1 MAGSYGSG
9 SLMSDAVPSADHAEQ
24 FKIPFLV
31 GITGHRDLLP
41 GEVPAIRAA
50 LEQLLRALRDAA
62 PDVQIVLLSSMA
74 EGADLLAAE
83 VASDLGLHL
92 MALLP
97 YSVARCRDDLVS
109 DAARAI
115 FDRVLERAER
125 LELPLPAG
133 VSEQALDSDE
143 AVRDQ
148 QFQSAGAVVARYS
161 SLLIA
166 IWDGQETEHA
176 AGTAR
181 VVDYRRRGRPTEDLP
196 RLQRPDLLLGAADN
210 DLSYE
215 IRCSRQRAVPGGS
228 AGDVQVIG
236 FVSGEQV
243 HGPVSAGLPRALVT
257 LLRRTG
263 DFNRD
268 VDEYGE
274 RIAQRGRRLETAT
287 PYEPLH
293 SLKYIDRL
301 FTPADWLGVH
311 FRRCFTRAL
320 RARYALWALLALLL
334 MTFKK
339 QHTGVGGLL
348 TILGVLL
355 IFGLG
360 WLLALWAHRRNWQRR
375 YLDYRAL
382 AEGLR
387 VEFHWELSGVRAQ
400 FEGEFAHESFLQNQD
415 VELEWIRAAMRAV
428 SLRCALHPP
437 GVQPTGFAE
446 TFAAWVGDPD
456 PVNGSG
462 QLFYYRQRAQ
472 ALTRR
477 QRIAEGIAR
486 AMLFGG
492 LLIGVVL
499 AFAAALALRGRPP
512 LPDMVHNL
520 LMWGLALLTVYGA
533 IFEIYLGEKAD
544 RALIRQYRYMD
555 SLFSFAAREIRSARS
570 GTDKLEILRSLGHAC
585 LAEHAQWILAH
596 RDKRIEGM
604 RW

>member
-1 MAGSYGSG
+1 MP
-9 SLMSDAVPSADHAEQ
+9 MVDNAEQ
-24 FKIPFLV
+24 FKVPFLV
-31 GITGHRDLLP
+31 GVTGHRDLLP
-41 GEVPAIRAA
+41 AELPAIRTAIEELLQA
-50 LEQLLRALRDAA
+50 LRAAA

-83 VASDLGLHL
+83 VACDLGLQL

-97 YSVARCRDDLVS
+97 YSAARCRADLQS
-109 DAARAI
+109 DAARSA
-115 FDRVLERAER
+115 FDRVLARAEQ
-125 LELPLPAG
+125 LELPLPEG
-133 VSEQALDSDE
+133 ISESTLASDS
-143 AVRDQ
+143 AARDRQ
-148 QFQSAGAVVARYS
+148 YQSAGAVVARYS

-166 IWDGQETEHA
+166 IWDGQQTDHA

-181 VVDYRRRGRPTEDLP
+181 VVDYRRRGVPSEDLP
-196 RLQRPDLLLGAADN
+196 RPHRLDLLLGAADN

-215 IRCSRQRAVPGGS
+215 IRCSRQRPQNGHTSGG
-228 AGDVQVIG
+228 VQVVG
-236 FVSGEQV
+236 FISGETQF
-243 HGPVSAGLPRALVT
+243 GAASAGLPPVLRT
-257 LLRRTG
+257 LLERTG
-263 DFNRD
+263 GFNRD
-268 VDEYGE
+268 VDEYGAQ
-274 RIAQRGRRLETAT
+274 IARRGRRLQAAT
-287 PYEPLH
+287 PYDTPH
-293 SLKYIDRL
+293 SLQYIDRL

-320 RARYALWALLALLL
+320 RARYGLWALLALLL
-334 MTFKK
+334 MGFKK
-339 QHTGVGGLL
+339 QHDGIGGLL
-348 TILGVLL
+348 GILGVLT

-387 VEFHWELSGVRAQ
+387 VEYYWELSGVRAQ

-437 GVQPTGFAE
+437 VMLANGFAH

-462 QLFYYRQRAQ
+462 QLFYYRQRASGL
-472 ALTRR
+472 ARR
-477 QRIAEGIAR
+477 QHIAEGIAR

-492 LLIGVVL
+492 LLIGVAL
-499 AFAAALALRGRPP
+499 AVVAAMALRGPPP
-512 LPDMVHNL
+512 LPPMLHNL
-520 LMWGLALLTVYGA
+520 MLWSLALLTVYGA

-555 SLFSFAAREIRSARS
+555 SLFSFAAREMRSARS
-570 GTDKLEILRSLGHAC
+570 EADKLEILRSLGHAC

>member
-1 MAGSYGSG
+1 V
-9 SLMSDAVPSADHAEQ
+9 SDAGPAADNAEQ

-31 GITGHRDLLP
+31 GVTGHRDLLP
-41 GEVPAIRAA
+41 AEVPAIRAA
-50 LEQLLRALRDAA
+50 VEELLRALRAAA

-83 VASDLGLHL
+83 VASDLGLQL

-97 YSVARCRDDLVS
+97 YSAARCRSDLLS
-109 DAARAI
+109 DTGRAT
-115 FDRVLERAER
+115 FDRLLARAER
-125 LELPLPAG
+125 LELPLPDG
-133 VSEQALDSDE
+133 VTEQTLASDSD
-143 AVRDQ
+143 ARDRQ
-148 QFQSAGAVVARYS
+148 YQSAGAVVARYS

-166 IWDGQETEHA
+166 IWDGRETDHA

-181 VVDYRRRGRPTEDLP
+181 VVDYRRRGVSGDDLP
-196 RLQRPDLLLGAADN
+196 RPQRLDLLLGAADN

-215 IRCSRQRAVPGGS
+215 IRCSRLRPAAEPG
-228 AGDVQVIG
+228 AGGVQVLG
-236 FVSGEQV
+236 FLSHEQRHDTVSE
-243 HGPVSAGLPRALVT
+243 GLPRALST
-257 LLRRTG
+257 LLKRTG
-263 DFNRD
+263 GFNRD
-268 VDEYGE
+268 VDDYGAQ
-274 RIAQRGRRLETAT
+274 IALRGRRLRTAT
-287 PYEPLH
+287 PYETPQ
-293 SLKYIDRL
+293 SLQYIDRL

-339 QHTGVGGLL
+339 QHEGVGGLL
-348 TILGVLL
+348 SILGVLL

-387 VEFHWELSGVRAQ
+387 VEYYWELSGVRAQ

-428 SLRCALHPP
+428 SLRCALQPP
-437 GVQPTGFAE
+437 VALPNGFAH

-462 QLFYYRQRAQ
+462 QLFYYRQRAL
-472 ALTRR
+472 ALARR
-477 QRIAEGIAR
+477 QQVAEGIAR
-486 AMLFGG
+486 AMLIGG
-492 LLIGVVL
+492 LVLGAVL
-499 AFAAALALRGRPP
+499 ACAAAAALRAPSP
-512 LPDMVHNL
+512 LPPAVHNL
-520 LMWGLALLTVYGA
+520 MLWSLALLTVYGA

-555 SLFSFAAREIRSARS
+555 SLFSFAAREMRSARS
-570 GTDKLEILRSLGHAC
+570 SADKLEILRSLGHAC